1 MFYSLKNGFHF
12 CPRMRVGGLRSK
24 ECDAMLA
31 GTSHYPYT
39 SATHD
44 LFPTAKVQHFLD
56 MKHNYLKNHFF
67 SIIFAPPKQGNYHF

>member
-1 MFYSLKNGFHF
+1 
-12 CPRMRVGGLRSK
+12 MREGDLRSK

-44 LFPTAKVQHFLD
+44 LFLPAKIQQFPHPASTSAKKILTFPKKPSLSMD
-56 MKHNYLKNHFF
+56 KN
-67 SIIFAPPKQGNYHF
+67 